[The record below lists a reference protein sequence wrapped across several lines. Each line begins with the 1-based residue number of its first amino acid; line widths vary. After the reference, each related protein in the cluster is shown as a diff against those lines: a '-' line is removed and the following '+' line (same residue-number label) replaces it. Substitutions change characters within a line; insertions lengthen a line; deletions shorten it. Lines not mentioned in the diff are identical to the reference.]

1 MTVSTGISLLT
12 FDLDDTLWE
21 FAPLLARAEQ
31 RTYDWLAQRVPA
43 LTARFSAAE
52 LVQQR
57 IALMRDRPELAHRI
71 SQLRLATLRQ
81 ALLDSGTAPDEAGA
95 LAEEAFAV
103 FLDARSQVEPFA
115 AAETVLGRLGRH
127 YTLGAITNGNCR
139 LAPSGLDRY
148 FAFVV
153 YGEELERAK
162 PHPEPFQLALSMA
175 GCEATACIHIG
186 DDVEHDIRAAQQLNI
201 HTVWMNFR
209 GNPWPGGTPPS
220 AEIRQLDEL
229 PDAVAQVVGELD
241 TRT

>member
-1 MTVSTGISLLT
+1 MSAGISLLT

-21 FAPLLARAEQ
+21 FAPLLQRAE
-31 RTYDWLAQRVPA
+31 RHAYDWLRQRAPA
-43 LTARFSAAE
+43 LTARYSMRE
-52 LVQQR
+52 LMEQR
-57 IALMRDRPELAHRI
+57 MALARARPDLAHRI
-71 SQLRLATLRQ
+71 SRLRVETLRQ
-81 ALLDSGTAPDEAGA
+81 ALLDSGLPPDEAGA
-95 LAEEAFAV
+95 LADEAFTV
-103 FLDARSQVEPFA
+103 FLDARSQVAPFE
-115 AAETVLGRLGRH
+115 AAETVLENLGRH

-162 PHPEPFQLALSMA
+162 PHPEPFLLALSMG
-175 GCEATACIHIG
+175 GCEAPACIHIG
-186 DDVEHDIRAAQQLNI
+186 DDVDHDIRAAQQLNI

-209 GNPWPGGTPPS
+209 GAPWPGGQPPS

-229 PDAVAQVVGELD
+229 PDAVEKVVRGLE